1 MNKKR
6 WVAVAIAV
14 FLLIVYIR
22 TDVNPDQSA
31 SNSWRESILPSKSF
45 STETYKAGNGKTIAL
60 IQVEGIIQSNS
71 SSLTTDIPTY
81 DQKAFL
87 QEIEEAFERSD
98 IKAVVLSIDSPGGGV
113 YESDE
118 VYQKLMQLK
127 KKYHKPLIVSM
138 GSMAA
143 SGGYYI
149 ATPADKILATRDTL
163 TGSIGVI
170 LSTYNYSQLADKIG
184 IKEEVFKSGKNKD
197 LLDPMRDVTPEERQI
212 MQGVIDESY
221 GYFIQAVADGRHMD
235 RQKVISLADGRIY
248 TAKQALALGLIDKIG
263 NLDDAINTAADM
275 INENNPQ
282 VLLFKNENP
291 FSLERLFSMVSMKAD
306 LLDLK
311 NIMDTDAAP
320 SLMYLYR

>member
-127 KKYHKPLIVSM
+127 KRYHKPLIVSM